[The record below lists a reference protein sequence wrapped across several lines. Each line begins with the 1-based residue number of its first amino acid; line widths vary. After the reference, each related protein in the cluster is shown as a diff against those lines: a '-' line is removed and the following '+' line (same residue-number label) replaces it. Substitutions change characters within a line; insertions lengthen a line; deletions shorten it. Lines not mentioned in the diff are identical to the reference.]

1 MHLSKLSIILLTSLL
16 SLGFISCDEQSD
28 PFPYVRIDLTL
39 SIDTQLGNMNVGEH
53 RFIDNA
59 GYGGLV
65 IYRKLQNEY
74 QAFDRA
80 CTHDYAD
87 ACILEDDEN
96 FDGILVCPCCGSKF
110 LLSQNGSIFN
120 GPATKPLEEYSTY
133 LQGNFLRI
141 SN

>member
-1 MHLSKLSIILLTSLL
+1 LLLFS
-16 SLGFISCDEQSD
+16 FFSCNDSTNT
-28 PFPYVRIDLTL
+28 FPYVRIDLTI

-65 IYRKLQNEY
+65 IYRKSLNEY

-80 CTHDYAD
+80 CTHDYVD
-87 ACILEDDEN
+87 SCILKDYKD
-96 FDGILVCPCCGSKF
+96 FDGILVCPCCNSKF
-110 LLSQNGSIFN
+110 LLSQSGSVFKA
-120 GPATKPLEEYSTY
+120 PATIPLEEYNTY
-133 LQGNFLRI
+133 LQGNFLRV